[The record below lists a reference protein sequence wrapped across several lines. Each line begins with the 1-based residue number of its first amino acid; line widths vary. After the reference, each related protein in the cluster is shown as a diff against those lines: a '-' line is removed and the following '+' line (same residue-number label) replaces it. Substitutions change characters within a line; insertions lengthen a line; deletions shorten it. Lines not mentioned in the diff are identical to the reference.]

1 MNPLVPLLS
10 NNHKMIDI
18 IRMRK
23 GTEFNIET
31 LKDDLGISRTT
42 ADKLFQNVHA
52 NKHFP
57 LIMRKGKSL
66 VIDGTLGYFLGISI
80 GSEHIRVVVIDLN
93 FQPVDRNRI
102 LIDDKIQAIPNFY
115 HDESSDNSYAFK
127 TPQKN
132 ANSLSELR
140 DLLSQIVGLFLALHQ
155 QKDASFNLLGIGFG
169 VSGPV
174 DYCAKVWV
182 SSPRITD
189 IQNMTLLDIVG
200 YDNEQTIR
208 KEKIFV
214 SLDNNAKTAVISEYQ
229 FLMET
234 HNGSYDKDI
243 ALLYIGSGLGFS
255 AVIDQKLLR
264 GSHNMF
270 GEISHVPI
278 ITSPPSDESDY
289 KISSQ
294 NIEDALEKNGWKN
307 MPRLL
312 PYLLK
317 MINGLLG
324 IDAFI
329 LVGHNIKKGQNLIPA
344 LMDQRTIFTV
354 ESTHRYCNYEV
365 GRQEAS
371 TSAIGAAIEA
381 YMTLCAY
388 QTDSENRMNL
398 SHEIKWNT
406 L

>member
-1 MNPLVPLLS
+1 MNPLVSLIS
-10 NNHKMIDI
+10 NNHRMIDI

-42 ADKLFQNVHA
+42 ADKLFQNVYS

-57 LIMRKGKSL
+57 LIKRKGKSL

-93 FQPVDRNRI
+93 FRPVDCKEI
-102 LIDDKIQAIPNFY
+102 LIDADIKKIDNYYQE
-115 HDESSDNSYAFK
+115 ESSENNYAFK

-132 ANSLSELR
+132 TDSLSQLR
-140 DLLSQIVGLFLALHQ
+140 DVVSQIVGLFLKLHQ
-155 QKDASFNLLGIGFG
+155 QENSSFNLLGIGFG

-182 SSPRITD
+182 SAPRITD
-189 IQNMTLLDIVG
+189 IQKMTLLDIVG

-208 KEKIFV
+208 REKIFV
-214 SLDNNAKTAVISEYQ
+214 SMDNNAKTAAISEYQ

-234 HNGSYDKDI
+234 HNGRYDKDI

-270 GEISHVPI
+270 GEISHVPLL
-278 ITSPPSDESDY
+278 
-289 KISSQ
+289 ISSLNDNGNDKITYQ
-294 NIEDALEKNGWKN
+294 NIEDVLEKNGWQN
-307 MPRLL
+307 LPTFL

-329 LVGHNIKKGQNLIPA
+329 LVGHNIRKINNLIPV

-354 ESTHRYCNYEV
+354 ESTQRYCQYEV
-365 GRQEAS
+365 GRQEAG

-388 QTDSENRMNL
+388 SSDSEDCINL
-398 SHEIKWNT
+398 SHEIVWNT